1 MGVLDEIG
9 EGNKH
14 FFTGLLISDATAGD
28 VVTEFKLHA
37 FLDNGAINCAEF
49 IPNIRSGSGTDGS
62 KPTSLV
68 FGDGA
73 TATANRSVAIGD
85 NSAAKGEHSFA
96 FGNGASAGTSAEE
109 GNSIAIGNGAQAT
122 GASSVAI
129 GNEAIASGEH
139 AVSIGNGT
147 NATGSKSFASGFT
160 TTASGECSQASGN
173 NTTASGVASVAEGHT
188 TTASGECSH
197 AGGKETRAIGAC
209 SAAFGDHT
217 VAGHGNQFVIGAFN
231 ENKENNV
238 FEIGKGTEDNQKNI
252 FEVADNGDTTLN
264 TLTASGDLEVTG
276 TANLGDKLKVEND
289 QVTVNPQAVFN
300 GGAEIHGKLTV
311 TTDHDLE
318 VTGKLS
324 TGADGTTIIK
334 QLKIQGDRNFVYDS
348 ATGSL
353 AIGTHMKTGA
363 GAMALTS
370 GSDASGD
377 DAFVIG
383 EGNASSGKGSAAFGF
398 NNKVEGQYS
407 FASGSGNKIPNALGE
422 NNEIKTAVG
431 SVAIGSDNNTNGKN
445 NAAVFG
451 KGNVANSNGE
461 LVIGSFNGQNESGY
475 QEYFAIGNGTAEKRS
490 TAFKVASTGANKPTE
505 AYIDGKPIATHV
517 MEDTTFKQ
525 SLLDLL
531 YPIGSVYVYSGS
543 RDKLNVITYN
553 GDT

>member
-1 MGVLDEIG
+1 M
-9 EGNKH
+9 
-14 FFTGLLISDATAGD
+14 ISDDTAGD
-28 VVTEFKLHA
+28 VATEFKLHA
-37 FLDNGAINCAEF
+37 FLDGGAINCAEF
-49 IPNIRSGSGTDGS
+49 IPSIRSGSGNDGS

-96 FGNGASAGTSAEE
+96 FGNGASATTE
-109 GNSIAIGNGAQAT
+109 NSVAIGSGAHAT

-147 NATGSKSFASGFT
+147 NATGSKSFASGSA

-173 NTTASGVASVAEGHT
+173 NTTASGMASTAEGDT
-188 TTASGECSH
+188 TTASGDCSH
-197 AGGKETRAIGAC
+197 AGGKETQAIGAC
-209 SAAFGDHT
+209 SAAFSDNT
-217 VAGHGNQFVIGAFN
+217 VGGHDNQFVIGAFN

-238 FEIGKGTEDNQKNI
+238 FEIGKGTEGNQKNI

-264 TLTASGDLEVTG
+264 TLHASGALDVTG
-276 TANLGDKLKVEND
+276 TANLGDKLIVKND

-300 GGAEIHGKLTV
+300 GGAEMHGELTV

-324 TGADGTTIIK
+324 TDADGTTIIK
-334 QLKIQGDRNFVYDS
+334 RLKIQGDRQGDRTFVYDS

-353 AIGTHMKTGA
+353 TIGTHMKTGA

-383 EGNASSGKGSAAFGF
+383 TNNSVSEQGSAAFGTD
-398 NNKVEGQYS
+398 NNVKGQYS
-407 FASGSGNKIPNALGE
+407 FASGNGNAISGHW
-422 NNEIKTAVG
+422 
-431 SVAIGSDNNTNGKN
+431 SVAMGNGNINGKN

-451 KGNVANSNGE
+451 KGNVANSAGE
-461 LVIGSFNGQNESGY
+461 LVIGSYNELVENGPT
-475 QEYFAIGNGTAEKRS
+475 EYFAIGNGTSEKRS
-490 TAFKVASTGANKPTE
+490 TAFKVASTGADKPTE
-505 AYIDGKPIATHV
+505 AYIDGKPVAEHV
-517 MEDTTFKQ
+517 MEDTDFKK

-543 RDKLNVITYN
+543 RNKLTIITAN
-553 GDT
+553 RDT

>member
-1 MGVLDEIG
+1 M
-9 EGNKH
+9 
-14 FFTGLLISDATAGD
+14 ISDATAGD
-28 VVTEFKLHA
+28 DAHGGSSLKA
-37 FLDNGAINCAEF
+37 FSDGGAINYAEF
-49 IPNIRSGSGTDGS
+49 IPNIRSGEGRGGN

-85 NSAAKGEHSFA
+85 QANASGAHSFA
-96 FGNGASAGTSAEE
+96 FGNGAAATTD
-109 GNSIAIGNGAQAT
+109 NSVAIGSGAHAT
-122 GASSVAI
+122 GVSSVAI
-129 GNEAIASGEH
+129 GNGAIASGEH
-139 AVSIGNGT
+139 AVSIGNET
-147 NATGSKSFASGFT
+147 KATGVKSFASGFT

-173 NTTASGVASVAEGHT
+173 STTASGVASVAEGHT

-197 AGGKETRAIGAC
+197 AGGKETQAIGAC

-217 VAGHGNQFVIGAFN
+217 VAGHDNQFVIGAFN

-238 FEIGKGTEDNQKNI
+238 FEIGKGTEGNQKNI

-264 TLTASGDLEVTG
+264 SLNASGDLGVTG
-276 TANLGDKLKVEND
+276 TATFGKDGKETLIVEEN

-300 GGAEIHGKLTV
+300 GGAEIRGKLTV
-311 TTDHDLE
+311 TTDNDLK

-324 TGADGTTIIK
+324 TSADGTTISK

-353 AIGTHMKTGA
+353 AIGTHKKTGT
-363 GAMALTS
+363 GAVALTS
-370 GSDASGD
+370 GSDASGNY
-377 DAFVIG
+377 AFVIG

-398 NNKVEGQYS
+398 SNKVEGQYS

-451 KGNVANSNGE
+451 KGNVANSDGE
-461 LVIGSFNGQNESGY
+461 LVIGSFNKPNESGY
-475 QEYFAIGNGTAEKRS
+475 QEYFAIGNGTAEERS
-490 TAFKVASTGANKPTE
+490 TAFRVASTGADKPTE
-505 AYIDGKPIATHV
+505 VYIDDNKVATHV
-517 MEDTTFKQ
+517 MEDTDFKK
-525 SLLDLL
+525 SLLNLL

-543 RDKLNVITYN
+543 RDRLNILTAN
-553 GDT
+553 GNT

>member
-1 MGVLDEIG
+1 M
-9 EGNKH
+9 
-14 FFTGLLISDATAGD
+14 ISDATAGD
-28 VVTEFKLHA
+28 AAHGESSLKA
-37 FLDNGAINCAEF
+37 FSDGGAINCAEF

-62 KPTSLV
+62 KPTSLA
-68 FGDGA
+68 FGDEA
-73 TATANRSVAIGD
+73 TATANRSIAIGD
-85 NSAAKGEHSFA
+85 QAKASSAHSFA
-96 FGNGASAGTSAEE
+96 FGNGASAEE
-109 GNSIAIGNGAQAT
+109 GNSVAIGSRAHAT
-122 GASSVAI
+122 GVSSVAI

-147 NATGSKSFASGFT
+147 KATGSNSYASGHGTKAEGQFSYASGNS
-160 TTASGECSQASGN
+160 TTASGM
-173 NTTASGVASVAEGHT
+173 ASVAEGHT
-188 TTASGECSH
+188 TTASGDCSH
-197 AGGKETRAIGAC
+197 ASGSHTQAIGAC

-217 VAGHGNQFVIGAFN
+217 VAGHDNQVAIGAFN

-238 FEIGKGTEDNQKNI
+238 FEIGKGTEGNQKNI

-264 TLTASGDLEVTG
+264 TLHASGNLEVTG

-289 QVTVNPQAVFN
+289 RVTVNPQAVFN
-300 GGAEIHGKLTV
+300 SNVTTKTLTVDGDLIVTDKLNTTKEGSTIANKLT
-311 TTDHDLE
+311 
-318 VTGKLS
+318 
-324 TGADGTTIIK
+324 IK
-334 QLKIQGDRNFVYDS
+334 GSKNLVYD
-348 ATGSL
+348 AENGSL
-353 AIGTHMKTGA
+353 TIGTHKKTGT
-363 GAMALTS
+363 GAVALTS

-422 NNEIKTAVG
+422 NNKIKTAVG

-451 KGNVANSNGE
+451 KGNVANSDGE
-461 LVIGSFNGQNESGY
+461 LVIGSYNEQDESGY
-475 QEYFAIGNGTAEKRS
+475 QEYFAIGNGTDKKRS
-490 TAFKVASTGANKPTE
+490 TAFKVASTGADKPTE

-517 MEDTTFKQ
+517 MEDTSFKK
-525 SLLDLL
+525 SLLNLL

-543 RDKLNVITYN
+543 RDRLTIITDN